1 MGSRSSNIHSN
12 LTRTLSF
19 QYVDSYPSAGI
30 QAALQVFRRLAELQM
45 DKDKDNKSFMIGCLL
60 GKGGSIVSEMR
71 KATKAN
77 IRISPKDEHSK
88 CAEEND
94 ELVQVICFEILL
106 YTCKLAGWKFSFETD
121 RHSLVFLPKCLFCH
135 IKPWRKV
142 YSVK

>member
-1 MGSRSSNIHSN
+1 M
-12 LTRTLSF
+12 
-19 QYVDSYPSAGI
+19 DSYPSAGI

-45 DKDKDNKSFMIGCLL
+45 DKDKDNKSFVIRLLVPSSQIGCLL

-94 ELVQVICFEILL
+94 ELVQVRK
-106 YTCKLAGWKFSFETD
+106 TKLAE
-121 RHSLVFLPKCLFCH
+121 
-135 IKPWRKV
+135 
-142 YSVK
+142 

>member
-1 MGSRSSNIHSN
+1 M
-12 LTRTLSF
+12 
-19 QYVDSYPSAGI
+19 DSYPSAGI

-45 DKDKDNKSFMIGCLL
+45 DKDKDNKSFMIRLLVPSSQIGCLL

-94 ELVQVICFEILL
+94 ELVQVFCFDILL
-106 YTCKLAGWKFSFETD
+106 FSCKLAGWKYLFEID
-121 RHSLVFLPKCLFCH
+121 EHSLVFLSKYLWYH
-135 IKPWRKV
+135 IKPW
-142 YSVK
+142 